1 MFFSPAFKYT
11 LIIWIAPLLF
21 IFSQESFSQEAK
33 RNVLLNEIV
42 LEELK
47 PDIQSTREYYL
58 LQKRVLKV
66 YPYLDILSSLLDSVD
81 LDIQKIH
88 KKRIQRRY
96 SRKVQK
102 KIVNQFSQDVMKL
115 SRKEGV
121 VLSKLIHRKFKLT
134 GYELIVIYRGS
145 MQAFFWHRLSKLYD
159 GDLKSTF
166 NPLENK
172 EDFYIQTILND
183 CALE

>member
-1 MFFSPAFKYT
+1 MFFLSVFKYT
-11 LIIWIAPLLF
+11 LIIWIVPVLF
-21 IFSQESFSQEAK
+21 IFSQDSLSQGAK
-33 RNVLLNEIV
+33 SNVFLNEII
-42 LEELK
+42 LEEFK
-47 PDIQSTREYYL
+47 SDIQSTREYYL
-58 LQKRVLKV
+58 LKKRVLKV

-96 SRKVQK
+96 SRRVQK
-102 KIVNQFSQDVMKL
+102 KIVNQFSKDVMKL

-134 GYELIVIYRGS
+134 AYELISIYRGS
-145 MQAFFWHRLSKLYD
+145 VQAFFWHRLSKLYD
-159 GDLKSTF
+159 GDLKSIF

-172 EDFYIQTILND
+172 EDFYIQSILND